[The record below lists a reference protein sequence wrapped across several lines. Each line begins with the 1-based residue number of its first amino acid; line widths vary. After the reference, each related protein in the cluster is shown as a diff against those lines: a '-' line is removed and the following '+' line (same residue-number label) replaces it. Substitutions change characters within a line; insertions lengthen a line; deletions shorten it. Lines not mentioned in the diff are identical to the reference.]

1 MHPHER
7 EFIIIYSDLKTR
19 SVSPKNTGETVF
31 EGEKESWLLM
41 SLRSF
46 YCIIFVYFLFRTSRD
61 NVRHVFS
68 SKNIFSY
75 V

>member
-31 EGEKESWLLM
+31 EGEKES
-41 SLRSF
+41 
-46 YCIIFVYFLFRTSRD
+46 
-61 NVRHVFS
+61 
-68 SKNIFSY
+68 
-75 V
+75 